1 MTEFNDISEFVVRPP
16 DRVIIQVMHDWLL
29 YVKTE
34 CLSPDS
40 PLVVSAKELDG
51 GDTFENRKSV
61 AFFAFQNYALYWA
74 CMATAQT
81 HDVCLEI
88 LEEILDENV

>member
-1 MTEFNDISEFVVRPP
+1 MAQSNNGYNPAVLPP
-16 DRVIIQVMHDWLL
+16 DRVIIQIMHDWLF
-29 YVKTE
+29 YVKNE
-34 CLSPDS
+34 SLDPDS
-40 PLVVSAKELDG
+40 PLVEAASELDG

-74 CMATAQT
+74 CMATVQT